1 MAPLTDFFRS
11 MPEDNEV
18 PACQAKKK
26 LTDAQLMDLHTETE
40 NTVCLHFLMSDF
52 KKTARLQGGLG

>member
-1 MAPLTDFFRS
+1 VAPLTAFFRS

-40 NTVCLHFLMSDF
+40 PTQFVFTF
-52 KKTARLQGGLG
+52 